1 MAAKKKRAA
10 KAAKTRSG
18 AVAAKKAAKK
28 AGAKKKPAAGKKA
41 AGKKAAAKAAPK
53 KAAPKKAAPRKAAT
67 KKAPEKTPAKKR
79 SGVSSLDVNL
89 GHIFALRPRLATSF
103 RPDDLRVARQ
113 LLQDESYKTI
123 TEAARAVAER
133 ALDLTHAGP
142 QSGTRRPGPGGNRW

>member
-18 AVAAKKAAKK
+18 AVAARKAAKK
-28 AGAKKKPAAGKKA
+28 AGAKKKPA

-67 KKAPEKTPAKKR
+67 KKAPEKTPAKTPAKKR

-123 TEAARAVAER
+123 PEAARAVAER
-133 ALDLTHAGP
+133 ALDLTHDGP

>member
-18 AVAAKKAAKK
+18 AVAARKAAKK

-41 AGKKAAAKAAPK
+41 AA

-133 ALDLTHAGP
+133 ALDLTHDGP